1 MSLHLRSSLL
11 PAGSREA
18 ALKLAFFYSYLVKVT
33 DDLCAAK
40 PRGPFQGPILFAPPA
55 SSDAAHPSLI
65 LETFSSFPFG
75 FWDATVLVLPYFAD
89 HSSVPSAGPASS
101 PHPLSVGGPPR
112 TRPIYT
118 PSLGDL
124 IQPPGLSIS
133 SVDC

>member
-1 MSLHLRSSLL
+1 M

-40 PRGPFQGPILFAPPA
+40 TRGPFQVPILFDPPA

-75 FWDATVLVLPYFAD
+75 FSDATLLVLPYFAD

-101 PHPLSVGGPPR
+101 PHPLSVEGPQDSAHVH
-112 TRPIYT
+112 
-118 PSLGDL
+118 SL
-124 IQPPGLSIS
+124 PG
-133 SVDC
+133 